1 MQATGTTTPRQGR
14 DIPMLLLKY
23 SDPNLSLAEVERLP
37 SEQISSSVAAVMV
50 EYNTETLCL

>member
-1 MQATGTTTPRQGR
+1 
-14 DIPMLLLKY
+14 MLLLKY

-37 SEQISSSVAAVMV
+37 SEQISSSVEAVMV